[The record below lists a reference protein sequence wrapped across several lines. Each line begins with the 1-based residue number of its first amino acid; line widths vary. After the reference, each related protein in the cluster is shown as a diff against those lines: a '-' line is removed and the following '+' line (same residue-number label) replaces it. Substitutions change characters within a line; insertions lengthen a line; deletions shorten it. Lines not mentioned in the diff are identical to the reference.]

1 MDAILV
7 SLDAKKAFDSVDHCY
22 IKETLRAYGF
32 GPMFIRTFETLYNK
46 ISAKILVNG
55 FFTES
60 IKIERGVKQSDAL
73 SCAIFIICIDSLL
86 RNLNENKNVKEIR
99 IRRRNGSDSGIEFKS
114 LAYADDI
121 SVVCQNEPRCIQNI
135 FLEYERQRRR
145 SGLELNA
152 DKTEILKLNISD
164 NDNFNIVYSGM
175 SFRLQTVNKIKIC
188 GLYFCSLVEEEYKL
202 NIKDKIEKL
211 QNKMKLWSHRYLTM
225 EGKTLIVKT
234 FGLSQIIYNLQS
246 YEFKHEDLVDTER
259 RIFKFLWS
267 TKDNPNGINRI
278 KRSIMKNEYAD
289 GGMRVTDVECLDKS
303 LKLKQFIRAKST
315 NHEIAKIQN
324 LLTNGN
330 VNVHLTRQEYYAVT
344 NGDPICKSAQG
355 TLNIITDYNR
365 ELYKNL
371 PYAQYESDRNLINEV
386 ASTNLN
392 IFFQRKNM
400 LIVQCILKLLIS
412 RGITSLGELVQAYE
426 YENETNIVK
435 TMKLVLSSLPLD
447 LINIAKCYNK
457 DINNYHEDL
466 KYILVSPETRKNIRT
481 INVKELQ
488 TTLKIALKK
497 TESLDVKLKLGINSY
512 DDENI
517 TRFRKSVKNSKLRN
531 IYFRLIHNDFFT
543 MERMKKYKMTNND
556 QCTRCG
562 QTENT
567 RHLLWE
573 CFDANK
579 IWKLYNSEISELTN
593 ENSPVTKYEDILFIP
608 KTPSVC
614 LVKIKIIQELIQIN
628 RPTNRTTNNI
638 KMLVKNL
645 IDMEKYNAVKCY
657 K

>member
-1 MDAILV
+1 ML
-7 SLDAKKAFDSVDHCY
+7 
-22 IKETLRAYGF
+22 
-32 GPMFIRTFETLYNK
+32 
-46 ISAKILVNG
+46 
-55 FFTES
+55 
-60 IKIERGVKQSDAL
+60 
-73 SCAIFIICIDSLL
+73 FIICIDPLL
-86 RNLNENKNVKEIR
+86 RNLNKNREIKEIR
-99 IRRRNGSDSGIEFKS
+99 IRRRNGTDSGIKFKS
-114 LAYADDI
+114 SAYADDI
-121 SVVCQNEPRCIQNI
+121 SVICQNESGCIQNI
-135 FLEYERQRRR
+135 FHEYDRLTRR

-152 DKTEILKLNISD
+152 DKTEILKLNSSE
-164 NDNFNIVYSGM
+164 NDNFCIVYSEK
-175 SFRLQTVNKIKIC
+175 SFRVQTVNKIKIC
-188 GLYFCSLVEEEYKL
+188 GLYFCSLADEEYKL
-202 NIKDKIEKL
+202 NVMDKIEKL
-211 QNKMKLWSHRYLTM
+211 QNKMKLWSHRFLTM

-246 YEFKHEDLVDTER
+246 YEFKNEDLVNIER

-267 TKDNPNGINRI
+267 TKDNPEGIDRI
-278 KRSIMKNEYAD
+278 KRSIMKNEYAN

-330 VNVHLTRQEYYAVT
+330 INVHLTRQEYYAVT

-365 ELYKNL
+365 EQYKHL
-371 PYAQYESDRNLINEV
+371 PYANYEGDRNLINEV
-386 ASTNLN
+386 ASINLN

-400 LIVQCILKLLIS
+400 LIVQCILKPLIS
-412 RGITSLGELVQAYE
+412 RGITTLGELVQTYE

-435 TMKLVLSSLPLD
+435 AMKLVLASIPTH
-447 LINIAKCYNK
+447 LINIAKCYNE
-457 DINNYHEDL
+457 DINNCHEDL
-466 KYILVSPETRKNIRT
+466 KYILVSPEMRKDIRN

-488 TTLKIALKK
+488 TTLKNALKK
-497 TESLDVKLKLGINSY
+497 IEALDVKIKLGINSY

-556 QCTRCG
+556 KCSRCG

-579 IWKLYNSEISELTN
+579 IWKLYNSEISETSD
-593 ENSPVTKYEDILFIP
+593 ENPPVTKYEDIFLTP
-608 KTPSVC
+608 KSPSVC
-614 LVKIKIIQELIQIN
+614 LVKIKIIQEMIQIN
-628 RPTNRTTNNI
+628 RPTSWTTNNI
-638 KMLVKNL
+638 KNLVKNL

-657 K
+657 KIKSFESKWKKFHTLNTE